1 MSSRTFLAGAIALL
15 IAASVAFAQT
25 NRGAIRGTVTDPSGA
40 AVANVEVKARNQGT
54 SIVTISTTDGLGTY
68 AFPNLSPGT
77 YELTISQTGF
87 KKSVIDSVALHVG
100 ETLRVDSTLVLGDLS
115 ESVAVTGSN
124 VAVSPDTV
132 QVGTVFTSKE
142 YDNLPLAAVSRVRVA
157 TDFALFTPGVLG
169 SQQRPGESHTGTT
182 QLSVDGSKPGST
194 DVTVDGMSAGQF
206 QNFGSFTE
214 VGTPV
219 DGIAEFNIIKGT
231 VSAEYGHI
239 QSALIS
245 FSLKSGTN
253 EFHASLFENFR
264 NTHLNAR
271 SFFEAKKLAFQQNN
285 FGGTVSGPIRRDR
298 TFFMSSLD
306 LSYFRGASSVVVYTS
321 PSAEFLKGDFS
332 QLRTSSGAFRPIYDP
347 GTTVSDGRGGVTR
360 QPFSGNVIPAARI
373 SPITRQVAEMYP
385 LPNRPGI
392 DSNFLGRGG
401 PAIYDNYFWVSR
413 IDHRFN
419 DKHSISGSYNFTF
432 VPRQTYDNPYEGTVL
447 LNGLAQDLR
456 SRNFRF
462 TYDYTITPT
471 VLNHFQIGY
480 NRFLNPVRTYSHL
493 FTPEVNW
500 VQKLGIKGV
509 SNGDGSLPVFQ
520 FSSDSY
526 PQVASP
532 RWDADV
538 EDNSMLTNTTTL
550 IRGRHNIKL
559 GFEARMQE
567 FNTRNQRN
575 QNGTFVFDFKETGLN
590 ASTQTGNSF
599 ASFLLGQVDAANVG
613 LPLNV
618 GSRRPYYAWFVQDDL
633 KFSPRLTVNLG
644 LRYEL
649 ELPPYELADR
659 ASIFDLNA
667 ANPGAGGRP
676 GAIVFAG
683 TGPNRV
689 GRRAFE
695 DKYYGAI
702 GPRVGVAYKVA
713 NGTVVRSSYGIMYS
727 THRLLNQFLG
737 YGGTQSFISPDNGN
751 SPAFRIEEGM
761 PTNFPRPPFID
772 PTVGNGNNVA
782 TSVFSEAARMP
793 MSQVWRFDLQRE
805 LAGGVVAEAAY
816 VGTRATHLNDSSL
829 RNFNQVDARYLSLGS
844 LLTADI
850 NSAAARAANIP
861 IPYTGFR
868 GTVRQALR
876 AYPQVL
882 TITSLEDK
890 LGSSSY
896 HAFETKV
903 QKRFASGLQYLAS
916 YTFSKSMTD
925 VNDALAGITESA
937 MQDAGNRRA
946 ERAVAASDSPQN
958 FWVSTIYEPPVGRG
972 KRFLGQPGAMAKIL
986 GDWVISVVMN
996 YQSGVPLRISQSNR
1010 LSIFNAGQRP
1020 DRVPGVAAR
1029 NPITYGDYNPD
1040 VDRLF
1045 NAAAFVQTGT
1055 AAFGNAASRLS
1066 DARGF
1071 GIRREDINVSK
1082 KIRIKERFLFEFNA
1096 QVFNLLNRNQWGLA
1110 EDNISSSNFGKV
1122 SRAGPGR
1129 FVQLGLKL
1137 RF

>member
-1 MSSRTFLAGAIALL
+1 MSRAFPVYAAALV
-15 IAASVAFAQT
+15 IAAGVALAQT

-40 AVANVEVKARNQGT
+40 AVASVEVKARNQGT
-54 SIVTISTTDGLGTY
+54 SIVTVSTTDGLGVY
-68 AFPNLSPGT
+68 AFPNLAPGP
-77 YELTISQTGF
+77 YELTISHAGF
-87 KKSVIDSVALHVG
+87 KKSVIRSVELHVG
-100 ETLRVDSTLVLGDLS
+100 EVLRVDSTLVLGDLS
-115 ESVAVTGSN
+115 ESIAVTGGN

-132 QVGTVFTSKE
+132 QVGTVLTSKE

-169 SQQRPGESHTGTT
+169 SQQRPGEANTATT

-206 QNFGSFTE
+206 QNFGSWTE

-264 NTHLNAR
+264 NTRLNAR
-271 SFFEAKKLAFQQNN
+271 SFFEGEKLAFHQNN
-285 FGGTVSGPIRRDR
+285 FGGTVSGPVRKDR
-298 TFFMSSLD
+298 TFFMTSLD
-306 LSYFRGASSVVVYTS
+306 LSYFRGASQVVVYTS
-321 PSAEFLKGDFS
+321 PPAEFLKGDVS
-332 QLRTSSGAFRPIYDP
+332 RLRTSGGALRPIYDP
-347 GTTVSDGRGGVTR
+347 ATSVSDGRGGVTR
-360 QPFSGNVIPAARI
+360 QPFSGNVIPTARI
-373 SPITRQVAEMYP
+373 SPITRQVADLYP

-392 DSNFLGRGG
+392 DNNFVGRGG
-401 PAIYDNYFWVSR
+401 AAILNNYYWVSR

-419 DKHSISGSYNFTF
+419 DKHNISGSYNFTF
-432 VPRQTYDNPYEGTVL
+432 VPRDTYDNPYEGTVL
-447 LNGLAQDLR
+447 LNGLVQDFR

-462 TYDYTITPT
+462 TYDYSITPSI
-471 VLNHFQIGY
+471 LNHFQIGY
-480 NRFLNPVRTYSHL
+480 NRFLNPVRTYSHQ
-493 FTPEVNW
+493 FTPGVNW

-509 SNGDGSLPVFQ
+509 SEGDGSLPVFQ

-550 IRGRHNIKL
+550 IRGRHNIKA
-559 GFEARMQE
+559 GFEARIQE

-575 QNGTFVFDFKETGLN
+575 QNGTFVFDFKETALN

-599 ASFLLGQVDAANVG
+599 ASFLLGYVDAANVG

-618 GSRRPYYAWFVQDDL
+618 GSRRPYYAWFVQDDF
-633 KFSPRLTVNLG
+633 KFSSRLTLNLG
-644 LRYEL
+644 LRYDL

-659 ASIFDLNA
+659 ASIFDLNTS
-667 ANPGAGGRP
+667 NPGAGGRL
-676 GAIVFAG
+676 GALVFAG
-683 TGPNRV
+683 KGPNRI

-695 DKYYGAI
+695 DKYFGAI
-702 GPRVGVAYKVA
+702 GPRIGLAYKIG

-727 THRLLNQFLG
+727 ASRLLNSYHG
-737 YGGTQSFISPDNGN
+737 YGGTQSFISSDNGN

-761 PTNFPRPPFID
+761 PVNFPRPPFID
-772 PTVGNGNNVA
+772 PAAGNGNSVT

-793 MSQVWRFDLQRE
+793 MSQVWRFDVQRE

-816 VGTRATHLNDSSL
+816 VGTRATHLNDASL
-829 RNFNQVDARYLSLGS
+829 RNFNQVESRHLSLGS

-861 IPYTGFR
+861 IPYPGFR
-868 GTVRQALR
+868 GAVRQALR

-882 TITSLEDK
+882 TITSAEDK
-890 LGSSSY
+890 LGASSY

-903 QKRFASGLQYLAS
+903 QKRFANGLQYLAS
-916 YTFSKSMTD
+916 YTISKSMTD
-925 VNDALAGITESA
+925 VNDALSGINESA

-946 ERAVAASDSPQN
+946 ERAVAAFDTPQN

-972 KRFLGQPGAMAKIL
+972 KRFLGQAGAAQGIL
-986 GDWVISVVMN
+986 GDWSISIVMN

-1010 LSIFNAGQRP
+1010 LSIFNSGQRP
-1020 DRVPGVAAR
+1020 DRLSGTPAR
-1029 NPITYGDYNPD
+1029 NPATYGAFDPA

-1045 NAAAFVQTGT
+1045 NPAAFVQAGT
-1055 AAFGNAASRLS
+1055 TAFGNAAARLS

-1071 GIRREDINVSK
+1071 GTRKEDLNLSK
-1082 KIRIKERFLFEFNA
+1082 KFRIRERYLFEFNG
-1096 QVFNLLNRNQWGLA
+1096 QVFNLLNRNQWGRA
-1110 EDNISSSNFGKV
+1110 EDNVSSSDFGKV

>member
-1 MSSRTFLAGAIALL
+1 MSRICRAGT
-15 IAASVAFAQT
+15 VAFLISAGVVSAQT
-25 NRGAIRGTVTDPSGA
+25 NRGAIRGTITDPTGA
-40 AVANVEVKARNQGT
+40 AVANVEAKARNQGT
-54 SIVTISTTDGLGTY
+54 SIVTVSATDPSGAYT
-68 AFPNLSPGT
+68 FPNLLPGD
-77 YELTISQTGF
+77 YELTFTSKGF

-100 ETLRVDSTLVLGDLS
+100 ETLRVDSTLVLGELT
-115 ESVAVTGSN
+115 ESVSVSGGNVAVT
-124 VAVSPDTV
+124 PDTV
-132 QVGTVFTSKE
+132 QVGTVLTSKE
-142 YDNLPLAAVSRVRVA
+142 YDNLPLAAVSRIRVA

-169 SQQRPGESHTGTT
+169 SQQRPGEANTATT

-264 NTHLNAR
+264 NTRLNAR
-271 SFFEAKKLAFQQNN
+271 SFFEAKKLPFHQNN
-285 FGGTVSGPIRRDR
+285 FGGTVTGPIRKDK
-298 TFFMSSLD
+298 TFFMTSLD
-306 LSYFRGASSVVVYTS
+306 LSYFRGASQVVVYTS
-321 PSAEFLKGDFS
+321 PTAEFLKGDFS
-332 QLRTSSGAFRPIYDP
+332 QLRTSAGALRPIYDP
-347 GTTVSDGRGGVTR
+347 GTSVPDGRGGVTR
-360 QPFSGNVIPAARI
+360 QPFQGNVIPAARI
-373 SPITRQVAEMYP
+373 SPITRQVADLYP
-385 LPNRPGI
+385 LPNRSGI
-392 DSNFLGRGG
+392 DNNFVGRGG
-401 PAIYDNYFWVSR
+401 AADLNNYYWISR

-419 DKHSISGSYNFTF
+419 DKHSVSGSYNFTF
-432 VPRQTYDNPYEGTVL
+432 VPRDTYDNPYEGTVL
-447 LNGLAQDLR
+447 LNGLVQDFR
-456 SRNFRF
+456 SRNFRV
-462 TYDYTITPT
+462 TYDYTIRPT
-471 VLNHFQIGY
+471 ILNHFQIGY
-480 NRFLNPVRTYSHL
+480 NRFLNPVRTYSHQ

-500 VQKLGIKGV
+500 VQKLGVKGV
-509 SNGDGSLPVFQ
+509 SNGDGSLPVFA

-526 PQVASP
+526 PQAASP

-550 IRGRHNIKL
+550 IRGRHSVKI
-559 GFEARMQE
+559 GFDARMQE

-575 QNGTFVFDFKETGLN
+575 QNGTFVFDFKETALN

-599 ASFLLGQVDAANVG
+599 ASFLLGQVDSANLN

-618 GSRRPYYAWFVQDDL
+618 GSRRPYFAWFVQDDF
-633 KFSPRLTVNLG
+633 KFSSRLTLNLG
-644 LRYEL
+644 LRYDL

-659 ASIFDLNA
+659 ASIFDLKA
-667 ANPGAGGRP
+667 ANPGAGGIP
-676 GAIVFAG
+676 GAMVFSG
-683 TGPNRV
+683 TGQNRI

-695 DKYYGAI
+695 DKSYGAI
-702 GPRVGVAYKVA
+702 GPRLGVAYKVG

-727 THRLLNQFLG
+727 SSRLLNSYLG
-737 YGGTQSFISPDNGN
+737 YGGTQSFISADNGN
-751 SPAFRIEEGM
+751 TPAFRIEQGM
-761 PTNFPRPPFID
+761 PTDFPRPPFIN
-772 PTVGNGNNVA
+772 PTVGNGNNVT

-793 MSQVWRFDLQRE
+793 MSQVWRFDVQRE

-829 RNFNQVDARYLSLGS
+829 RNFNQVDSRYLSLGS

-861 IPYTGFR
+861 IPYATFR

-882 TITSLEDK
+882 TVTSNEDK
-890 LGSSSY
+890 LGSSTY

-903 QKRFASGLQYLAS
+903 QKRFANGLQYLAS

-925 VNDALAGITESA
+925 VNDALSGINESA
-937 MQDAGNRRA
+937 IQDAGNRRA
-946 ERAVAASDSPQN
+946 ERAVAAFDTPQN
-958 FWVSTIYEPPVGRG
+958 FWISTIYEPPVGRG
-972 KRFLGQPGAMAKIL
+972 KRFLSQAGPLQSVL
-986 GDWVISVVMN
+986 GDWAISVVLN

-1010 LSIFNAGQRP
+1010 LSIFNSGQRP
-1020 DRVPGVAAR
+1020 DRVAGAAAR
-1029 NPITYGDYNPD
+1029 SPVEYGAFDPA

-1045 NAAAFVQTGT
+1045 NPAAFVQAGT

-1071 GIRREDINVSK
+1071 GIRREDVNVSK
-1082 KIRIKERFLFEFNA
+1082 KFHIMERFLFEFNG
-1096 QVFNLLNRNQWGLA
+1096 QIFNLFNRNQWGRA

-1122 SRAGPGR
+1122 SLAGPGR
-1129 FVQLGLKL
+1129 FVQLGLKM